1 MGTLPADWAQEA
13 TTLASSAGKSV
24 HTLYTKT
31 TTCALS
37 LQHATCRWEVD
48 AWLHKPHDCF
58 VSLRPRVTAVA
69 QCADNTTYCTAHTT
83 PRAVRSRGIDAML
96 EAVTHATSTGGK
108 PVL

>member
-1 MGTLPADWAQEA
+1 MGTLPADWAHEA

-37 LQHATCRWEVD
+37 LQHAACRWEVD
-48 AWLHKPHDCF
+48 GWLHKPHDCF
-58 VSLRPRVTAVA
+58 VSAAAPASDAA
-69 QCADNTTYCTAHTT
+69 QCADNATYCTAHTT
-83 PRAVRSRGIDAML
+83 PRAGRSRGIDAML